1 MKHKKIREA
10 TAREVSTKRER
21 ILKKKLI
28 ALLRDDG
35 KGHKHAKY
43 AERLEDF
50 IVKIVPFDEDPSMT
64 AAVNFEE
71 ATIYISDGFLKDP
84 ETFYQ
89 LNVLMRHEL
98 AHYLMQHQ
106 IRMMHKLIEKYGKD
120 GATRIS
126 MSQSLHRLLNI
137 IEDFEISNTRYSAA
151 DKIVVK
157 NMLLNGEVISG
168 LITENIRSNWEKL
181 SVLEM
186 FDRLSE
192 EIEGLQES
200 ILARWQAL
208 DLNDVGEK
216 TDYMHHNVKRTLY
229 YIDTKAQ
236 TNFLGSVEKYLKN
249 QALYHF
255 FPFDRQ
261 TSTGEVIPCIVKYSS
276 LPDVY
281 QNIIKDIFDTITAG
295 YQDASSNNVGY
306 TKQIVKN
313 FIESIAKTS
322 ILQTITLTIPNT
334 NTEFLT
340 LYTPEEKLIAVD
352 TLKALLPTLELR
364 KTWYDKV
371 TRVMGDESKYSIED
385 LEAVLADLEK

>member
-1 MKHKKIREA
+1 
-10 TAREVSTKRER
+10 
-21 ILKKKLI
+21 
-28 ALLRDDG
+28 
-35 KGHKHAKY
+35 
-43 AERLEDF
+43 
-50 IVKIVPFDEDPSMT
+50 
-64 AAVNFEE
+64 
-71 ATIYISDGFLKDP
+71 
-84 ETFYQ
+84 
-89 LNVLMRHEL
+89 
-98 AHYLMQHQ
+98 
-106 IRMMHKLIEKYGKD
+106 
-120 GATRIS
+120 
-126 MSQSLHRLLNI
+126 
-137 IEDFEISNTRYSAA
+137 
-151 DKIVVK
+151 
-157 NMLLNGEVISG
+157 
-168 LITENIRSNWEKL
+168 
-181 SVLEM
+181 
-186 FDRLSE
+186 
-192 EIEGLQES
+192 
-200 ILARWQAL
+200 
-208 DLNDVGEK
+208 
-216 TDYMHHNVKRTLY
+216 MHHNVKRTLY

-249 QALYHF
+249 QSLYHF

-261 TSTGEVIPCIVKYSS
+261 TSTGGVIPCIVKYSS

>member
-84 ETFYQ
+84 ETFYH
-89 LNVLMRHEL
+89 LNLLMRHEL

-106 IRMMHKLIEKYGKD
+106 IRMMHKLIEKYGKG

-216 TDYMHHNVKRTLY
+216 TD
-229 YIDTKAQ
+229 I
-236 TNFLGSVEKYLKN
+236 
-249 QALYHF
+249 
-255 FPFDRQ
+255 
-261 TSTGEVIPCIVKYSS
+261 C
-276 LPDVY
+276 
-281 QNIIKDIFDTITAG
+281 TI
-295 YQDASSNNVGY
+295 
-306 TKQIVKN
+306 
-313 FIESIAKTS
+313 
-322 ILQTITLTIPNT
+322 
-334 NTEFLT
+334 
-340 LYTPEEKLIAVD
+340 
-352 TLKALLPTLELR
+352 
-364 KTWYDKV
+364 
-371 TRVMGDESKYSIED
+371 M
-385 LEAVLADLEK
+385 